1 MSDPSILESAAVAAA
16 AALSDVTLKICNPIV
31 TAAATLAAATS
42 SAAIAHAAPAAA
54 AAAPIGV
61 HVPTRIIPA
70 VPLPVPERDPCVP
83 TERDVIVGSDLH
95 HRGTMLLH
103 DLIRLHFFLWKQ
115 ENSETINEDIQPAAA
130 GADFAEATT
139 TEDIV
144 NSCAADAVANSLK
157 EEVDETKP
165 TPLIPLKTGIPPSN
179 IKDVEELTTHITQLF
194 TNGRPYV
201 LIKCVCLDLG
211 FNQCLLFKMC
221 FYLFIHFICSF
232 VSNANYR
239 YLLDFSFFLFLFF

>member
-1 MSDPSILESAAVAAA
+1 
-16 AALSDVTLKICNPIV
+16 
-31 TAAATLAAATS
+31 
-42 SAAIAHAAPAAA
+42 
-54 AAAPIGV
+54 
-61 HVPTRIIPA
+61 
-70 VPLPVPERDPCVP
+70 
-83 TERDVIVGSDLH
+83 
-95 HRGTMLLH
+95 
-103 DLIRLHFFLWKQ
+103 LIRLHFFLWKQ

-165 TPLIPLKTGIPPSN
+165 KPAISLKTGIPPSN

-201 LIKCVCLDLG
+201 LIKCVGLDLG
-211 FNQCLLFKMC
+211 CNQCLLF
-221 FYLFIHFICSF
+221 
-232 VSNANYR
+232 
-239 YLLDFSFFLFLFF
+239 